1 MSDFMPKT
9 ETQFTKTTILQSLRK
24 LQSQLWDEF
33 DVQYE
38 RHLNIEPDR
47 QSAHLVQLQKLA
59 TAIAILT
66 TVSGLLSTQGSLSN
80 GQMTESRKQR
90 QL

>member
-1 MSDFMPKT
+1 MPKI
-9 ETQFTKTTILQSLRK
+9 ETHPTKTTILQSLRK
-24 LQSQLWDEF
+24 LRSQLWDEF

-38 RHLNIEPDR
+38 RHLNIEPDG

-59 TAIAILT
+59 MAIGILS

-80 GQMTESRKQR
+80 AQMIESRKQG